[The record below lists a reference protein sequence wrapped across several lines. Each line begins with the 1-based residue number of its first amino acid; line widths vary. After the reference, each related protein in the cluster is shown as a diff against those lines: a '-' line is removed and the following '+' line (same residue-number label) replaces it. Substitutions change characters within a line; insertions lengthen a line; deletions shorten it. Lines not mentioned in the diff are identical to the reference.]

1 MRGKKIPVLQ
11 TYQEKL
17 EQKRDFQR
25 SRNMYD
31 TAVFVLDSSLS
42 ALLMRPLKMFT
53 KLVS

>member
-42 ALLMRPLKMFT
+42 AQNKTTDCPLKS
-53 KLVS
+53 LC